1 MTGIPPHAKGLINL
15 HALKVEQLKLA
26 GMIYNKVMEGMT
38 DYFEAWRIGGGGMTE
53 AWMKDMLSSVC
64 QAHVEHLAQCFQVK
78 LKTLADYFESY
89 ATNNG
94 RPPQMTTTTPYQRTR
109 ETYALQTNHHGEL
122 SRLPNNFQ
130 FPKGG
135 MHDCWVQWNVG
146 HVERSIQ
153 ALRYLTPREY
163 QFIDD
168 SAKTAGEK
176 RCLRGPTKYQNKRR
190 PSRKTYCDMKFLCNY
205 IQSKA
210 SEAGADTTDRS
221 LDNVRKMFDA
231 ASKELMVSGA
241 GGAGG
246 AGDHHD
252 QRIDQFK
259 WRTMV
264 FRIRKKLK
272 AQRQGG
278 AG

>member
-1 MTGIPPHAKGLINL
+1 L

-122 SRLPNNFQ
+122 SRLPNNLQ

-146 HVERSIQ
+146 HVEHLMPALRSI
-153 ALRYLTPREY
+153 TPREF

-168 SAKTAGEK
+168 IAKTDSEK
-176 RCLRGPTKYQNKRR
+176 WKRSQRGPHQYKYMWR
-190 PSRKTYCDMKFLCNY
+190 PSWKTYCDMKLVCNY

-210 SEAGADTTDRS
+210 SKVGADTTDRS
-221 LDNVRKMFDA
+221 LDNIRKMFDA
-231 ASKELMVSGA
+231 ASKELMIR
-241 GGAGG
+241 G
-246 AGDHHD
+246 AGDRN

-259 WRTMV
+259 WRMMV
-264 FRIRKKLK
+264 FRIQKKLK
-272 AQRQGG
+272 AQWQG